1 MTDVDLFLEV
11 PFPKVDL
18 SAYLNPLPV
27 IFDTAEFA
35 ETIRYFAESGST
47 SGALLPPAAQALLY
61 TIIRN
66 QRPEQVLEI
75 GTFKGGTTAAMAR
88 AVHLNGMGT
97 VHTVGPFDAEH
108 FGANFRHWSHPLQRV
123 VRFYPVN
130 SMSFF
135 MQAEDER
142 LSLDLALVDGNHDYE
157 YATFD
162 ILTAARFLVPGG
174 FMFVDNISQ
183 VGPFRAAIDF
193 LRENPTWIDCGMH
206 PLPKTFERAF
216 DRTRSNVP
224 NTDFAI
230 FRSPRARA
238 INAIPQTFGNIGW
251 SSDPV
256 NGIRLSTE
264 PSPSG
269 TLCIEC
275 ILRAFRE
282 DRIVEIDGLKVQAVA
297 ANETNIEIR
306 LDNALQAEGE
316 YPRHMVETWLTWN
329 GDRPLQLLQPPV
341 HF

>member
-1 MTDVDLFLEV
+1 MTDVDLFIEV
-11 PFPKVDL
+11 SFPKVDL
-18 SAYLNPLPV
+18 SACLNPLPV
-27 IFDTAEFA
+27 IFDSPEFA
-35 ETIRYFAESGST
+35 ETIRYFAESAST
-47 SGALLPPAAQALLY
+47 SGALLPPAAQALLF

-66 QRPEQVLEI
+66 QRAEHVLEI

-88 AVHLNGMGT
+88 AAHLNGTGT

-108 FGANFRHWSHPLQRV
+108 FGANYRHWSHPLQSRV
-123 VRFYPVN
+123 LFYPVN

-135 MQAEDER
+135 MRAEDER

-162 ILTAARFLVPGG
+162 VLTAARFLVPGG
-174 FMFVDNISQ
+174 FMFIDNISQ

-216 DRTRSNVP
+216 DRGRSNVP
-224 NTDFAI
+224 NTDFAV
-230 FRSPRARA
+230 FRAPRARA
-238 INAIPQTFGNIGW
+238 LNAIPQTFGNIGW
-251 SSDPV
+251 SSEPV
-256 NGIRLSTE
+256 SGIRLSTE

-269 TLCIEC
+269 TLRVES
-275 ILRAFRE
+275 ILRGFRQ
-282 DRIVEIDGLKVQAVA
+282 DDIVEIDGLKVQAVA
-297 ANETNIEIR
+297 ANETDIEIR
-306 LDNALQAEGE
+306 FDNALRTGGV
-316 YPRHMVETWLTWN
+316 YPRNMVETWFTWN